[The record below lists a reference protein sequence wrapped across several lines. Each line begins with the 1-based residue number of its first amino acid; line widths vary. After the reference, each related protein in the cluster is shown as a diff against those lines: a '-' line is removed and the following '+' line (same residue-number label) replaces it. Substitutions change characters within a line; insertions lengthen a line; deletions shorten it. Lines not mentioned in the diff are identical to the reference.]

1 MRAIWTGAIG
11 FGLVNIPVKIYSA
24 TEDSG
29 ISLDMLDKKDHA
41 KIRFKRVNENTGK
54 EVQWE
59 NIVKAYDFEGK
70 YVVLS
75 DDDFKKASPEKTK
88 ILEITQFVKQEEVDS
103 MYYEAPYYLEPQ
115 KSGEKAYALLRE
127 ALKKTGM
134 VGLGTFVLRSKQLL
148 GIIKPHEDVVVL
160 NRIRFAQEIREFSDL
175 NLPTAKGVHLK
186 PAEVKMAEELIKQLS
201 APFEIEEYRDTYS
214 DELMKLIEAK
224 AKGKKVTAPKM
235 KVVHH
240 QSDDIVAQ
248 LKQSISMRRK
258 KAS

>member
-24 TEDSG
+24 TESSG
-29 ISLDMLDKKDHA
+29 IDLDMLDKKDHA

-54 EVQWE
+54 EVQWD

-175 NLPTAKGVHLK
+175 
-186 PAEVKMAEELIKQLS
+186 
-201 APFEIEEYRDTYS
+201 
-214 DELMKLIEAK
+214 
-224 AKGKKVTAPKM
+224 
-235 KVVHH
+235 
-240 QSDDIVAQ
+240 
-248 LKQSISMRRK
+248 
-258 KAS
+258 